1 MLSYGHRPKNLT
13 SLVCK
18 KIWRVSNSFMSNR
31 AALESVLNNINIHF
45 VRNGKE
51 IEYKQAY

>member
-1 MLSYGHRPKNLT
+1 MLSYGRRPKNLT

-31 AALESVLNNINIHF
+31 AALESVLNNKVNDFPQELHL
-45 VRNGKE
+45 KSLSPL
-51 IEYKQAY
+51 

>member
-1 MLSYGHRPKNLT
+1 MLSYGRRPKNLT